1 LPKRINKDVEK
12 NFCRILL
19 FVLSELVLGNFGFG
33 NVGKFHQTKIAH
45 SGIRPFCASHEIDI

>member
-1 LPKRINKDVEK
+1 LI
-12 NFCRILL
+12 
-19 FVLSELVLGNFGFG
+19 ELVLGNFGFG